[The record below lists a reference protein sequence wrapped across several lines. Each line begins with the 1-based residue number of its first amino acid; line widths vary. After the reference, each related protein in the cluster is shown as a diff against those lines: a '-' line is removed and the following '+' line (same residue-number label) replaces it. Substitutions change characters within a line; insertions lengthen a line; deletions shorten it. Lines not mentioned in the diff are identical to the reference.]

1 VSDPA
6 WKSGQERQ
14 TAQVAAKTGV
24 GVDARS
30 SKQPLI
36 MNDLQK
42 HFWGGR
48 YHLSGYPVFGG
59 KSVYTKRGQRYS
71 LSVRVL
77 AKSVTRALRRVGLVD
92 PRKIRVKD

>member
-1 VSDPA
+1 
-6 WKSGQERQ
+6 
-14 TAQVAAKTGV
+14 
-24 GVDARS
+24 
-30 SKQPLI
+30 